1 MILLNVFYYVTL
13 IVLKLIMDKRDPI
26 NPRKFMIFYNFIC
39 VCLATYSFGGK
50 VYFYYLKGNAI
61 TCQNVN
67 FDSTDSHWIAHVY
80 FFLFFLLLFSLFI
93 FIMFKSIGNILIL
106 SYSS

>member
-13 IVLKLIMDKRDPI
+13 IVLKVIMDKRDPI

-39 VCLATYSFGGK
+39 VCLATYCFGGM
-50 VYFYYLKGNAI
+50 VYFYYLKGNAF

-67 FDSTDSHWIAHVY
+67 FDSTDSQWIAHVY
-80 FFLFFLLLFSLFI
+80 FFFSSFFYYLVCLYLLCSKVLGI
-93 FIMFKSIGNILIL
+93 
-106 SYSS
+106 Y